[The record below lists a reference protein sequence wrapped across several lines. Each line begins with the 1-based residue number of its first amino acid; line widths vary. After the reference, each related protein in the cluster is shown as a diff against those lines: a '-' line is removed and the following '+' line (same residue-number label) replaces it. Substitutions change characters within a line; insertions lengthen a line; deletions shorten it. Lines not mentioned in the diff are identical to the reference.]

1 LGPGGNQTH
10 IFWRPTTV
18 DDTRTRTRRRV
29 LLILGAALTV
39 ATIGVGAASLALFT
53 STANVPANTFTAGTV
68 VISTNPVTALV
79 TIAAMAPGDAV
90 TAPIT
95 VSNTGTLDLRYAIS
109 SVATNADAKGLK
121 DQLVLTIKS
130 GVATCTNAA
139 YAATGTIEYT
149 GDLDSTTGKLVGDAA
164 SGSDSGDRALAA
176 STSEVLCFHVSLPP
190 LTGDA
195 FQAATTTATFTFA
208 AEQTK
213 NN

>member
-1 LGPGGNQTH
+1 M
-10 IFWRPTTV
+10 

-164 SGSDSGDRALAA
+164 SGSDPGDRLLAA
-176 STSEVLCFHVSLPP
+176 STGEVLCFHVSLP
-190 LTGDA
+190 LATGDA
-195 FQAATTTATFTFA
+195 FQAATTTATFTFD

>member
-1 LGPGGNQTH
+1 MDNTGSRNR
-10 IFWRPTTV
+10 RPL
-18 DDTRTRTRRRV
+18 

-53 STANVPANTFTAGTV
+53 STANVPANAFTTGSV

-79 TIAAMAPGDAV
+79 TFAAMAPGDAV

-109 SVATNADAKGLK
+109 SVATNADTKALK

-149 GDLDSTTGKLVGDAA
+149 GDLDSTTGKLVGDASTGA
-164 SGSDSGDRALAA
+164 DPGDRVLLAA
-176 STSEVLCFHVSLPP
+176 TNEVLCFHVSLPSA
-190 LTGDA
+190 TTSA
-195 FQAATTTATFTFA
+195 FQAATTTATFTFD

>member
-1 LGPGGNQTH
+1 M
-10 IFWRPTTV
+10 

>member
-1 LGPGGNQTH
+1 M
-10 IFWRPTTV
+10 

-29 LLILGAALTV
+29 LFILGAALTV

-164 SGSDSGDRALAA
+164 SGSDLGDRLLAA
-176 STSEVLCFHVSLPP
+176 STNEVLCFHVSLP
-190 LTGDA
+190 LATGDA
-195 FQAATTTATFTFA
+195 FQAATTTATFTFD

>member
-1 LGPGGNQTH
+1 M
-10 IFWRPTTV
+10 

-29 LLILGAALTV
+29 LFILGAALTV

-79 TIAAMAPGDAV
+79 TIAAMAPGVAV

-164 SGSDSGDRALAA
+164 SGSDLGDRLLAA
-176 STSEVLCFHVSLPP
+176 STNEVLCFHVSLPL
-190 LTGDA
+190 LTGDV
-195 FQAATTTATFTFA
+195 FQAATTTATFTFD

>member
-1 LGPGGNQTH
+1 M
-10 IFWRPTTV
+10 

-164 SGSDSGDRALAA
+164 SGSDPGDRLLAA

-190 LTGDA
+190 ATGDT
-195 FQAATTTATFTFA
+195 FQAATTTATFTFD